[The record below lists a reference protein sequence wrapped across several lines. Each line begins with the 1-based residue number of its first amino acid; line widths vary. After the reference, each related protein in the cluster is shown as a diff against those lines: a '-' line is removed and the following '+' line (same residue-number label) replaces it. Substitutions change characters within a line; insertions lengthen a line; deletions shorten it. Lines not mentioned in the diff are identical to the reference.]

1 MIELLQVPPTH
12 VDRAWK
18 DGAYHLGEACDTS
31 GGEITGDQLK
41 MILSRGERTLV
52 KMQRDGRTAG
62 WGVIRA
68 DQLPNVRVLFV
79 TDLWAPGAGFGEFF
93 QELKKYAEANGFLEI
108 RCAAQPAQA
117 RLYQARCGFEPVY
130 QVLRVS
136 L

>member
-1 MIELLQVPPTH
+1 MIELKQVPVSH
-12 VDRAWK
+12 IDKAWR
-18 DGAYHLGEACDTS
+18 DGAYHLAEACDTS

-52 KMQRDGRTAG
+52 QMQRDGRTAG

-79 TDLWAPGAGFGEFF
+79 TDMWAPGAGFAEFF
-93 QELKKYAEANGFLEI
+93 AELKKYAEANGFSEI
-108 RCAAQPAQA
+108 RCAAGPAQA
-117 RLYQARCGFEPVY
+117 RLYQMKAGFVPVY
-130 QVLRVS
+130 QVLKVV